1 MNRGGRLVSSRIW
14 RTDLSLINVRIYNLK
29 DMSDE
34 LILVQNLIHEF
45 RGKKVM
51 LDFDLARLYQ
61 VETRVLNQSVKR
73 NLKRFP
79 PDFMFQLTE
88 EEWLTN
94 SSQIVMTSNRPKS
107 ALPYAFTE
115 QGVAMLSGLLK
126 SDVAIAANIAIMRAF
141 VQVREYLLAAST
153 VSAELKELRAKVDLL
168 ALQREEDLGAVNDL
182 SEDVRQDIDNLY
194 LAIGE
199 LSSRIEEK
207 KQTPRR
213 KIGFQQKMDD

>member
-1 MNRGGRLVSSRIW
+1 
-14 RTDLSLINVRIYNLK
+14 
-29 DMSDE
+29 MSDE

-73 NLKRFP
+73 NIKRFP

-88 EEWLTN
+88 DEWLTN

-126 SDVAIAANIAIMRAF
+126 SDVAIAANVAIMRAF

-153 VSAELKELRAKVDLL
+153 VSAELKELRAKVDIL
-168 ALQREEDLGAVNDL
+168 ALQREEDLGTVNDL

-199 LSSRIEEK
+199 LASRIEEK
-207 KQTPRR
+207 KHEPRR
-213 KIGFQQKMDD
+213 KIGFQQNMEG

>member
-1 MNRGGRLVSSRIW
+1 
-14 RTDLSLINVRIYNLK
+14 
-29 DMSDE
+29 MSDE

-88 EEWLTN
+88 DEWLTN

-168 ALQREEDLGAVNDL
+168 ALQREEDLGDINDL

-207 KQTPRR
+207 KHEPRR
-213 KIGFQQKMDD
+213 KIGFRQNMDD

>member
-1 MNRGGRLVSSRIW
+1 M
-14 RTDLSLINVRIYNLK
+14 K
-29 DMSDE
+29 DMSEE

-45 RGKKVM
+45 RGQKVM

-88 EEWLTN
+88 DEWITN

-153 VSAELKELRAKVDLL
+153 VSTELNELRAKVDLL

-199 LSSRIEEK
+199 LSSRMGEK
-207 KQTPRR
+207 KQSPKR
-213 KIGFQQKMDD
+213 KIGFQQNMED